1 MVHSQPAS
9 KQCSTS
15 CEHSIM
21 KSYSILPNAKS
32 RQCVRKTSKVS
43 TEIASKKIKLK
54 TMLILLSGS
63 YWLIE
68 KDAILT

>member
-54 TMLILLSGS
+54 TMLILSGS